1 MVMLLL
7 LTHYSARHRRTVTR
21 HGTSMR
27 HRALA
32 AAMIVGSGV
41 GRGKSGWADARLQLQ
56 AMVLTEQLLV
66 LPSALLPAVLAA
78 EVERRILSRTHSMP
92 ACSLRRVAPRRGRR
106 RRARPPWRRQ

>member
-1 MVMLLL
+1 MLLLL
-7 LTHYSARHRRTVTR
+7 LTHYSARQRKTVTP

-27 HRALA
+27 HQMLA
-32 AAMIVGSGV
+32 AGTIVGSGV

-92 ACSLRRVAPRRGRR
+92 ACSLRRVSPRRWRR